1 MAGHSHKHTRL
12 VSYKEKRHR
21 RPFKTAL
28 WMLIPLAALLAF
40 ILALIL
46 GNTLG
51 EKVPDGEG
59 ESSTPHEIV
68 IPNPDPHGPISINAI
83 HVTLQGITG
92 NTAQNVSAQIPSGA
106 TAVSMTLFSD
116 SGMPLYASEVAAEFG
131 RDRGELTLKNTF
143 RPVADKGLYASVLM
157 PSSVKNVPSLR
168 LWTTAAYEATLAS
181 ELWQAGA
188 DEIVVLFDG
197 TGKGKSVLADGFTE
211 TAAEYVYSIRRQAS
225 ELRVGI
231 AITPADLLDS
241 ERANDIE
248 RLCGVADFCAVD
260 LTAIEDPSELTNIL
274 LEISTT
280 VLRHEMRLLLK
291 NEGKSEELLAAADD
305 IMGKLGMKNIQYIG

>member
-12 VSYKEKRHR
+12 VTYKEKRHR
-21 RPFKTAL
+21 RPFEPAL
-28 WMLIPLAALLAF
+28 WMLIPLAAILAF
-40 ILALIL
+40 VLALIL
-46 GNTLG
+46 GNALG
-51 EKVPDGEG
+51 ERVPDEG
-59 ESSTPHEIV
+59 AESSTPHEVV
-68 IPNPDPHGPISINAI
+68 IPTPDPHGPVSINAI

-92 NTAQNVSAQIPSGA
+92 NTAQNVSAQIPGGA

-116 SGMPLYASEVAAEFG
+116 SGMPLYASEVAAAFG
-131 RDRGELTLKNTF
+131 KDHGELTLKNTF
-143 RPVADKGLYASVLM
+143 RPVADKGLYASVVM
-157 PSSVKNVPSLR
+157 PSSVKNVPPLR
-168 LWTTAAYEATLAS
+168 IWTTAAYEATLAN

-188 DEIVVLFDG
+188 DEIVILFNE
-197 TGKGKSVLADGFTE
+197 TGKRDPVLADGFIE
-211 TAAEYVYSIRRQAS
+211 TAVEYVYGIRRQAK

-231 AITPADLLDS
+231 TVTPADLLDP
-241 ERANDIE
+241 AKVNDVE

-260 LTAIEDPSELTNIL
+260 LTAIEDPAEITDIL

-280 VLRHEMRLLLK
+280 VLRHEMRLLLA